1 MLARLRKFR
10 RTLRGRSARF
20 IGHDVC
26 GSFSMDFP
34 TFSVEGETPRV
45 RLASQCPLNRT
56 SFRSSSF
63 SLSREKYSKS
73 INLWHIYGD
82 SFFFKYHP
90 DVSLAKHFS
99 LSLSLSFSYPT
110 FRSPLSTFAMPLFFF
125 LSTEKTMR
133 RRVVVGH
140 YPLFKYKPKHRSG
153 QLPVQESRPFVEHS
167 SDLKL
172 HLSETFTRFPG

>member
-63 SLSREKYSKS
+63 SLSREKYFKS

-99 LSLSLSFSYPT
+99 LSLSLSPFPIRHFALLSQLSPCHSFS
-110 FRSPLSTFAMPLFFF
+110 FSPP
-125 LSTEKTMR
+125 KR
-133 RRVVVGH
+133 RCVDV
-140 YPLFKYKPKHRSG
+140 
-153 QLPVQESRPFVEHS
+153 
-167 SDLKL
+167 
-172 HLSETFTRFPG
+172 

>member
-56 SFRSSSF
+56 SFRSSSSSSF

-99 LSLSLSFSYPT
+99 LSLSLLFLSDISLSSLN
-110 FRSPLSTFAMPLFFF
+110 FRHATLFLSLHRKDDASTCSRRPLSA
-125 LSTEKTMR
+125 
-133 RRVVVGH
+133 V
-140 YPLFKYKPKHRSG
+140 
-153 QLPVQESRPFVEHS
+153 
-167 SDLKL
+167 
-172 HLSETFTRFPG
+172 